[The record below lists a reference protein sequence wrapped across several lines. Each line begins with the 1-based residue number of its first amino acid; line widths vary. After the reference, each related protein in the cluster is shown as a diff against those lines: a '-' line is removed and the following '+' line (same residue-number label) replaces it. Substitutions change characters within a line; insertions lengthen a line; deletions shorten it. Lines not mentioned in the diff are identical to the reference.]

1 MKKSLLKLVVI
12 DAPSNLGL
20 STPTKHSAPGCYKM
34 PWVLHNL
41 GLLKTLGAD
50 YLGTLIPPRYNG
62 YWEEGMGDRNAVE
75 IADYS
80 VALAQKVAEI
90 IRQKNF
96 PIVIGGDCS
105 ILIGNALA
113 LRNLG
118 NYGLVFVD
126 AHSDYRHPGNSKNI
140 GAAAGEDLAIV
151 AGKGD
156 HRLINIGGQRPY
168 IDAENV
174 ISLGILTS
182 DDHIPEMQKD
192 GITIFTNKDLFNDHN
207 VTAALDKLKTKTD
220 GFWVHMDFDVI
231 DKTEM
236 TAVDCPED
244 TGVLFNH
251 LAYILQPIIARPECV
266 GINFTIYDPDLD
278 PDFEQ
283 GKKVLEFIK
292 MILAGKKAAT

>member
-20 STPTKHSAPGCYKM
+20 SPPTKHSAPGCYKM

-80 VALAQKVAEI
+80 VALSKKVEEI
-90 IRQKNF
+90 LKQKNF
-96 PIVIGGDCS
+96 PIVVGGDCS

-140 GAAAGEDLAIV
+140 RAAAGEDLAIV
-151 AGKGD
+151 TGKGD
-156 HRLINIGGQRPY
+156 HRLINIDGQGPY
-168 IDAENV
+168 INAGNV
-174 ISLGILTS
+174 ISLGILSS
-182 DDHIPEMQKD
+182 DEHIREMQND
-192 GITIFTNKDLFNDHN
+192 GIGVFTNQDLIAGID
-207 VTAALDKLKTKTD
+207 VTTALDKLKTRTD

-231 DKTEM
+231 DNSEM
-236 TAVDCPED
+236 TAVDCPEA
-244 TGVLFNH
+244 TGILFNH
-251 LAYILQPIIARPECV
+251 LENILQPIIARPECV

-283 GKKVLEFIK
+283 GKKVLQFIK
-292 MILAGKKAAT
+292 TILARKKAAT

>member
-20 STPTKHSAPGCYKM
+20 SPPAKHSVPGCYKM

-41 GLLKTLGAD
+41 GLLKVLDAD
-50 YLGTLIPPRYNG
+50 YHGTLIPPRYNG
-62 YWEEGMGDRNAVE
+62 YWEEGMGDRNAVK

-80 VALAQKVAEI
+80 VALAQKVEEI

-140 GAAAGEDLAIV
+140 RAAAGEDLAIIT
-151 AGKGD
+151 GKGD
-156 HRLINIGGQRPY
+156 HRLINIGGQEPY
-168 IDAENV
+168 IHAANV
-174 ISLGILTS
+174 ISLGILAS
-182 DDHIPEMQKD
+182 DEHIPEMQND
-192 GITIFTNKDLFNDHN
+192 GIRVFTNQDSIAGMD
-207 VTAALDKLKTKTD
+207 VTLALDKLKTNTD

-251 LAYILQPIIARPECV
+251 LANILRPIITRPECV

-283 GKKVLEFIK
+283 GKKVLGFIK
-292 MILAGKKAAT
+292 TILASKKAVT